1 MPVAEPARQGGVKG
15 MLSRAKAK
23 FGSRSSN
30 SRSLASSTLF
40 APSEA
45 NVVEPSLSPEERRA
59 IEVANFRAA
68 HRVPRVLAESDA
80 ANTCNAP
87 ADISAGD
94 LLAANGDAEHVPVPV
109 AVVAEKS
116 LDQQVDELMQ
126 NMPLDW
132 HLFEKRELF
141 QLVLSLAVRSDDRAS
156 QLAFVRDALEKKR
169 VAHAVADDKKREAV
183 PDAPA
188 KRSAAVAVPS
198 SLARH
203 NSEATGRKH
212 HHHRAHHRAHESSH
226 PLSQSTAVSVAAT
239 APVVVSP
246 LPRAERVVSR
256 PTIADLARAGDNVL
270 PLLWLPGDVRAR
282 IAAFIGYPLRAT
294 IAQLSKS
301 NLSLSRYYETRLRA
315 PSDCSSAENFDAFRH
330 LINES
335 RAIVA
340 MSIWP
345 VPDFM
350 LSLLCTRAAQQ
361 NCLRTLS
368 IHDGDSSSSMY
379 VGLNDLSN
387 LMTLERVE
395 VRDLFDGVVLT
406 QLRLP
411 RSVRHLAL
419 LGRSERIP
427 ALPGY
432 NAPLLMP
439 QRSQHLARLLADC
452 APQLETLRVRN
463 LAGVP
468 AEVGSRADEATCS
481 AISHSAVTR
490 FARLRDVD
498 SDTWPLAWLAVVGAA
513 RPALRRAT
521 EALGTALRMRPP
533 LLNAMVNVERESYY
547 WGGLSRDECD
557 EVLGR
562 SPIGG
567 YLVRYSDRSVQLVV
581 SYNDV
586 DLRRPRHVLVDVNE
600 RGVCWETDRSSFFA
614 SVKKLLA
621 FYPDAYLVS
630 IDKNKTSGDEDDTE
644 ETWDDFVGE
653 ADAANEP
660 NFWL

>member
-1 MPVAEPARQGGVKG
+1 MV
-15 MLSRAKAK
+15 MLS
-23 FGSRSSN
+23 
-30 SRSLASSTLF
+30 
-40 APSEA
+40 
-45 NVVEPSLSPEERRA
+45 
-59 IEVANFRAA
+59 
-68 HRVPRVLAESDA
+68 
-80 ANTCNAP
+80 TCQC
-87 ADISAGD
+87 
-94 LLAANGDAEHVPVPV
+94 PV